1 VSGPQRQTDLTGAVR
16 EFLTVLPPALAET
29 VWAAA
34 VPHTFDIPL
43 LAAILNLDGPKVSQ
57 LCRKLQEMSFVQVL
71 DPETYTLHE
80 LVRGFLLDQLWQDR
94 RHDYRAWSRRA
105 AEHLQARDGEP
116 QRLESIYHWLI
127 ADPERGAGLVWN
139 RGAEWNNTFQYEW
152 VEALVRLGLEHD
164 GAGRLTGRARGW
176 VYFWQGQTHLR
187 YSENR
192 AALASLETALT
203 SGEGDRPLE
212 ATCIQSLGDVHLR
225 LAEYGPARERYAE
238 ALPIYREIGAR
249 VGEANCIQ
257 SLGDVH
263 LRLAEYGPARERY
276 AEALP
281 IYREIGARLGE
292 ANCIQAL
299 GDVLM
304 GEEQYEAAMASYQ
317 EAADRYRALELP
329 SNEAG
334 AVSAIA
340 YLHQRLKQHD
350 RALQAYG
357 RAIQLAPENPMWYR
371 NRAWEYIKVKNATA
385 ARADLDRAAQ
395 LQPHHPYLRLRRG
408 DLAFLEEDYGT
419 AITEYR
425 AFLES
430 LPRHNGA
437 YYGLGLAYLALED
450 ATRSRQAYT
459 QALKLTTDHHDVEE
473 ALRDLQDWLDRC
485 PGSVGADETLA
496 LLRHALEELR

>member
-1 VSGPQRQTDLTGAVR
+1 
-16 EFLTVLPPALAET
+16 
-29 VWAAA
+29 
-34 VPHTFDIPL
+34 
-43 LAAILNLDGPKVSQ
+43 
-57 LCRKLQEMSFVQVL
+57 
-71 DPETYTLHE
+71 
-80 LVRGFLLDQLWQDR
+80 
-94 RHDYRAWSRRA
+94 
-105 AEHLQARDGEP
+105 
-116 QRLESIYHWLI
+116 
-127 ADPERGAGLVWN
+127 
-139 RGAEWNNTFQYEW
+139 
-152 VEALVRLGLEHD
+152 
-164 GAGRLTGRARGW
+164 
-176 VYFWQGQTHLR
+176 
-187 YSENR
+187 
-192 AALASLETALT
+192 
-203 SGEGDRPLE
+203 
-212 ATCIQSLGDVHLR
+212 

>member
-1 VSGPQRQTDLTGAVR
+1 MSGPQRQTDLTGAVR

-212 ATCIQSLGDVHLR
+212 ATCIQSLGDVHL
-225 LAEYGPARERYAE
+225 
-238 ALPIYREIGAR
+238 
-249 VGEANCIQ
+249 
-257 SLGDVH
+257 S
-263 LRLAEYGPARERY
+263 LAEYGPARERY

>member
-1 VSGPQRQTDLTGAVR
+1 MSGPQRQTDLTGAVR

-57 LCRKLQEMSFVQVL
+57 LCRKLKEMSFVQVL

-212 ATCIQSLGDVHLR
+212 AT
-225 LAEYGPARERYAE
+225 
-238 ALPIYREIGAR
+238 
-249 VGEANCIQ
+249 CIQ